1 MAMTEPAPDDRLD
14 ALRGGG
20 VGKQQADSIDKHVG
34 TRLRARRMM
43 LGMTQTDI
51 GAAIGVSF
59 QQVQHY
65 EKGVYRIGAGQ
76 LHQLAGIL
84 GVPVTYFFEGTA
96 AEACPPTEDPM
107 AFLATSA
114 GLRLAM
120 AFARITDREL
130 RRRIV
135 HLVEELASPE

>member
-1 MAMTEPAPDDRLD
+1 MAEPAPDDRLD

-84 GVPVTYFFEGTA
+84 GVPVSYFFEGPSA
-96 AEACPPTEDPM
+96 SADPM
-107 AFLATSA
+107 DGLADSA
-114 GLRLAM
+114 TMRLAK
-120 AFARITDREL
+120 AFPRITDAEM

-135 HLVEELASPE
+135 RLVEELAGLE